1 MCPSDSDAVAQP
13 EGLVKVDLTNDNPDA
28 GEVLAYDFSEAKNVS
43 YSWQSIKNGTI
54 WPGQLIIM
62 GDKTPV
68 YSIGDVAYADDPAW
82 FDGMSKEQMQLNMS
96 QNHSRGEQINVLYAD
111 AHVDRKGRADIN
123 DMTTPLD
130 CVYTW
135 FASGEDPRASTRVET
150 TGQVSGVNLM
160 VESLSDTFLIGPYS
174 EQ

>member
-1 MCPSDSDAVAQP
+1 
-13 EGLVKVDLTNDNPDA
+13 
-28 GEVLAYDFSEAKNVS
+28 
-43 YSWQSIKNGTI
+43 
-54 WPGQLIIM
+54 M

-68 YSIGDVAYADDPAW
+68 YSIGDAAYADDPAW

-111 AHVDRKGRADIN
+111 AHVVRKGRADIN

-135 FASGEDPRASTRVET
+135 FANKAEARSSTLVET
-150 TGQVSGVNLM
+150 KGQASDVNLM
-160 VESLSDTFLIGPYS
+160 TESLCDTFLIGPYA
-174 EQ
+174 QQ